1 MTSKAPSAVLYQ
13 ITLHLARS
21 REFPNGAAN
30 VGYDI
35 IAPLDPDGHL
45 DAAAWKTQ
53 RERCEVVRF
62 KGAEERR
69 GKLVHKHGGAGGA
82 TWAIDYDATTDA
94 DDEDGYRLGTHRF
107 TVGEYV
113 SIRDEDDEMHT
124 FRVVDVAPLD

>member
-1 MTSKAPSAVLYQ
+1 MTSAVLHQ

-21 REFPNGAAN
+21 KEFPNGSAKF
-30 VGYDI
+30 GYDI
-35 IAPLDPDGHL
+35 VAPLDAEGHL
-45 DAAAWKTQ
+45 DVAGWKAA

-62 KGAEERR
+62 EDGAEKR

-82 TWAIDYDATTDA
+82 TWAIDYDAARA
-94 DDEDGYRLGTHRF
+94 DDDEAGYRLGTHRF
-107 TVGEYV
+107 VIGEYV